1 MRGQLKANRIF
12 IVVSSEE
19 KGQPGTKL
27 RVYSFVFVKS
37 YSYIS
42 FTFYTHILSLS
53 WLDFNNI

>member
-12 IVVSSEE
+12 IVVSSQE
-19 KGQPGTKL
+19 KGQPETKL

-37 YSYIS
+37 YPYNS
-42 FTFYTHILSLS
+42 FTFYTHILSLP